1 MKSQG
6 KEQKQP
12 IHFRFHQNYPLEHQ
26 YENTECG
33 MYSLFFIIS
42 MLKEELHGKDV
53 KPGTIIKFFKKQRMS
68 DEQAQALR
76 NVYFN

>member
-1 MKSQG
+1 
-6 KEQKQP
+6 
-12 IHFRFHQNYPLEHQ
+12 
-26 YENTECG
+26 